1 MRFASVLGVA
11 MMFVHENP
19 INMLIKFNSIRF
31 KITGMVLLLLI
42 ISALAFYL
50 ITLTIMNRHLLQEV
64 LKRAEALSK
73 STAASAGYSLLSKDM
88 LGLDSMVFRMRESNQ
103 DVEFIAIVDPDMKII
118 AHSDVAKNGKKV
130 LSLQGRILLQDVDG
144 TTITESSSPSDECF
158 EIVSPIVSFNKRQG
172 WVILSVN
179 KSTLQNAQ
187 RDARKRIML
196 LFAVILVLGM
206 AGSIVLSSLLTRP
219 IQELSAGVDDL
230 KEGKRH
236 RQLKIYSQDEF
247 GRLTASFNEMMTLID
262 EQSGKLNKYAKDLED
277 SYVSTV
283 RVLAAAIDARD
294 QYTHGHSTRVSML
307 SLQLGR
313 EVGLNSA
320 ELEELEVAC
329 LFHDIG
335 KIKTPDS
342 ILRKKN
348 KLSVSEY
355 KEMMRHTEYGAEILS
370 KAPSLQ
376 KYIPPVRHHHE
387 WFNGKGYPDG
397 LKGEDIPL
405 FAAIIAI
412 TDTYDAMT
420 SNRPYRGAISDLE
433 TLEELTKCS
442 GTQFSPDLVKVFTR
456 IMDKSIVEEMQEM
469 RG

>member
-1 MRFASVLGVA
+1 
-11 MMFVHENP
+11 
-19 INMLIKFNSIRF
+19 MLIKFNSIRF
-31 KITGMVLLLLI
+31 KITAMVLLLLI

-144 TTITESSSPSDECF
+144 TTIAESSSPLDDCF

-187 RDARKRIML
+187 RDARKRIIF
-196 LFAVILVLGM
+196 LFVVSLMLGM
-206 AGSIVLSSLLTRP
+206 AGSIALSSVLTRP
-219 IQELSAGVDDL
+219 IQELSAGVEDL
-230 KEGKRH
+230 KEGRGH
-236 RQLKIYSQDEF
+236 RRLKIYSQDEF
-247 GRLTASFNEMMTLID
+247 GKLTASFNEMMALID

-294 QYTHGHSTRVSML
+294 PYTHGHSTRVAMF
-307 SLQLGR
+307 SLQIGR
-313 EVGLNSA
+313 EVGLNNA
-320 ELEELEVAC
+320 ELEDLEVAC

-342 ILRKKN
+342 ILRKKD
-348 KLSVSEY
+348 KLNASEY

-397 LKGEDIPL
+397 LKGDAIPI

-412 TDTYDAMT
+412 ADTYDAMT
-420 SNRPYRGAISDLE
+420 SNRPYRGAISYME

-442 GTQFSPDLVKVFTR
+442 GTQFSPDLVKIFTR
-456 IMDKSIVEEMQEM
+456 ILDKSIVEEMQEM
-469 RG
+469 QG

>member
-1 MRFASVLGVA
+1 MRKS
-11 MMFVHENP
+11 H
-19 INMLIKFNSIRF
+19 IDMLINFNSIRF
-31 KITGMVLLLLI
+31 KITGMVLILLI
-42 ISALAFYL
+42 ISTLAFYL
-50 ITLTIMNRHLLQEV
+50 ITLTIMNRHILQEV

-73 STAASAGYSLLSKDM
+73 STAVSAGYSLLSKDT
-88 LGLDSMVFRMRESNQ
+88 LGIDNMVFRMRESNR
-103 DVEFIAIVDPDMKII
+103 DVEFIAIVDPKMKVI
-118 AHSDVAKNGKKV
+118 AHSDIAKAAKTV
-130 LSLQGRILLQDVDG
+130 LSLKGRILLQDGDG
-144 TTITESSSPSDECF
+144 TTVTESASPSDEYF
-158 EIVSPIVSFNKRQG
+158 EIVTPIVSFHKRQG
-172 WVILSVN
+172 WVILCVN
-179 KSTLQNAQ
+179 KSILQNAQ
-187 RDARKRIML
+187 RDARKKIMF

-206 AGSIVLSSLLTRP
+206 AGSIALSSLLTRP
-219 IQELSAGVDDL
+219 IQELSAGVVDL
-230 KEGKRH
+230 KEGKGH
-236 RQLKIYSQDEF
+236 RRLKIYSQDEF
-247 GRLTASFNEMMTLID
+247 GKLTASFNEMMALID

-294 QYTHGHSTRVSML
+294 QYTHGHSTRVSMF

-313 EVGLNSA
+313 ELGLDKA

-342 ILRKKN
+342 ILRKRN
-348 KLSVSEY
+348 KLTVSEY

-397 LKGEDIPL
+397 LKGDAIPL
-405 FAAIIAI
+405 YAAIIAI

-420 SNRPYRGAISDLE
+420 SNRPYRGAISELE
-433 TLEELTKCS
+433 TLEEIAKCS
-442 GTQFSPDLVKVFTR
+442 GTQFSPELVKVFTR
-456 IMDKSIVEEMQEM
+456 IMDKSIVEEMQEI